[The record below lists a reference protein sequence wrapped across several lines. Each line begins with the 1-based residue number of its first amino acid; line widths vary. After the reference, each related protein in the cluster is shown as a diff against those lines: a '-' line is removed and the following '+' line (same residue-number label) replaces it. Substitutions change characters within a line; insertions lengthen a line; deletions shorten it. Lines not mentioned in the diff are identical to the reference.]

1 MFPNKDV
8 VSLSIKAS
16 VGEVTPVMPF
26 EVCDE
31 QVFGMSFVRFQ
42 SSLLFFE
49 SIKTG

>member
-31 QVFGMSFVRFQ
+31 QVPECRVCGSN
-42 SSLLFFE
+42 
-49 SIKTG
+49 